1 MKKVMYQLIINPLH
15 PNINMQVLHT
25 YFNTFN
31 TFSLVPTRRICLKIT
46 SEMGDHFLYSHT
58 LHI

>member
-1 MKKVMYQLIINPLH
+1 MKKIMYQLIINPLH
-15 PNINMQVLHT
+15 PNINMQLLHT

-46 SEMGDHFLYSHT
+46 S
-58 LHI
+58 